1 MTIEEKK
8 NYLKRYKHA
17 VAKIKALDEELQNIN
32 LDALPSGIDYSRDK
46 VQTTPSADQ
55 MVNYAIRVE
64 EILNKIHSERV
75 RAVQACT
82 EILYAIDSVENDTYQ
97 AILHRRYVL
106 LQAWEEISAAMHY
119 STQHLYELHGEALAE
134 FNLQNIRENQS

>member
-32 LDALPSGIDYSRDK
+32 LDALPGGIDYAKDK

-75 RAVQACT
+75 KAVNACT
-82 EILYAIDSVENDTYQ
+82 EILYAIDTIENDTYQ
-97 AILHRRYVL
+97 TILHRRYIL
-106 LQAWEEISAAMHY
+106 LQTFEEIADSMGY
-119 STQHLYELHGEALAE
+119 SVQWVYLMHGEALADIQI
-134 FNLQNIRENQS
+134 NKV